1 MVITEPVLYDGYIER
16 EMALVEDAAPIIK
29 LRAVLT
35 SEGKYKPIVRDHNTG
50 HALVVGM
57 IKYTNPQDCLRAAQN
72 LAINFMTERLNV
84 IEQL

>member
-1 MVITEPVLYDGYIER
+1 MIVTAPEKQDGYVECQ
-16 EMALVEDAAPIIK
+16 MSLVEDAAPIIK